1 MPRYVY
7 KCQDCEEIFEV
18 MHSMSSVYDNCD
30 FCQSSNICKI
40 PAKVSL
46 RLTRSEKQTG
56 EVVKQHIKEALHDL
70 KKQKSEA
77 KSIKEE

>member
-1 MPRYVY
+1 MPRYIY
-7 KCQDCEEIFEV
+7 KCEDCEETFEV
-18 MHSMSSVYDNCD
+18 MHSMSSTHDSCE
-30 FCQSSNICKI
+30 FCKSLNIYKI

-77 KSIKEE
+77 KNVKVE